1 MDPSTILDLIRDF
14 VEPVIPQALALILVM
29 IAVMVVPQF
38 LSSSVLT
45 SRGDVSPSA
54 TPFSRTVISGKMLEI
69 ISFCFQ
75 NKNISRL
82 SYFDLKTLFT
92 GNNVFAE
99 LALVGAGQLVAAFDL
114 PPTNDNFAAIAGM
127 TILDNK

>member
-1 MDPSTILDLIRDF
+1 MKKFHF
-14 VEPVIPQALALILVM
+14 V
-29 IAVMVVPQF
+29 F
-38 LSSSVLT
+38 
-45 SRGDVSPSA
+45 
-54 TPFSRTVISGKMLEI
+54 K
-69 ISFCFQ
+69 